1 MQKLILCYICA
12 IVFVLIGVCNLQ
24 HSRSKLIVRD
34 DIWKKYPEKE
44 ATRFQTA
51 TGVVDILAGVLLAVG
66 SLVAMRNESLYIW
79 VVAAAALFLVVG
91 TRLCSW
97 KLLKTKRKG

>member
-12 IVFVLIGVCNLQ
+12 IVFVLIGVGNLK

-44 ATRFQTA
+44 ALRFQTA
-51 TGVVDILAGVLLAVG
+51 TGVVDIFAGILLAVG
-66 SLVAMRNESLYIW
+66 
-79 VVAAAALFLVVG
+79 
-91 TRLCSW
+91 
-97 KLLKTKRKG
+97 